1 MDTVQLYHEFLN
13 LMESCDY
20 EVQEVHEPEVHRLDQ
35 HGHGVHGIYDVY
47 GESEKRERSIH
58 SHSLIYSSPNKS
70 FYTSSQ
76 PSPHE
81 SFDISRQPRHRER
94 QHSRINSQTNLQSRT
109 SNSSL
114 SSLSSNSQSSNLQS
128 SNSRTSSLQSSSL
141 SQSQISNVET
151 KSIQSPRP
159 LHRPYKNISRF
170 SASNL
175 TGYPSLPL
183 SPCQTYL
190 NSSYLKSP
198 LNSPCNSCLNTSLIE
213 LTGLVNSETDIIDD
227 DEDDLYYS
235 GDSDSDSNAVLLG
248 LFPSMDIDRDFLTFE
263 ELPMNPSYVT

>member
-47 GESEKRERSIH
+47 GESEKRERSIR

-81 SFDISRQPRHRER
+81 TFDISLQPRHRRR
-94 QHSRINSQTNLQSRT
+94 QHSRINPQTNLQIRT

-114 SSLSSNSQSSNLQS
+114 SSLSSNLQS
-128 SNSRTSSLQSSSL
+128 SNSQSSCSPTSNL
-141 SQSQISNVET
+141 SQSQISNEAT
-151 KSIQSPRP
+151 TSIQSPRT
-159 LHRPYKNISRF
+159 LHRQYKNISVF
-170 SASNL
+170 SANNL

-213 LTGLVNSETDIIDD
+213 LTGLVNNETDIIND

-235 GDSDSDSNAVLLG
+235 GDSDSDSNAVIPG
-248 LFPSMDIDRDFLTFE
+248 LFPSMNIDRDFLTFE